1 MIERSISNFVPI
13 LVLAPHEQAE
23 ITQTISSAGW
33 RHIQRIFDHECT
45 KFILDTINTPSEDT
59 EDVIEK
65 HRCAKVAAQL
75 YEGGVQRINNEVG
88 QYLGSRKALE
98 VQADVTDGVL
108 QMGPP
113 ASTSDDLLESS
124 EEGTIFDH
132 FE

>member
-1 MIERSISNFVPI
+1 MIERSTPNFVPE
-13 LVLAPHEQAE
+13 LEFQPHEQAE

-33 RHIQRIFDHECT
+33 KHIQRLFDHECT
-45 KFILDTINTPSEDT
+45 KFILDTINTPSEHTD
-59 EDVIEK
+59 EVIEK

-88 QYLGSRKALE
+88 QYIGSRKALDVE
-98 VQADVTDGVL
+98 ADVTESVL